1 VDDHPLRR
9 CHMSSTPV
17 PDEDRA
23 VFADEDEDTDDLR
36 AIPVDAD
43 EADVIEQRQ
52 LVPEG
57 DDESAPGAGS

>member
-1 VDDHPLRR
+1 
-9 CHMSSTPV
+9 MSSTPV
-17 PDEDRA
+17 PDEDRV

-57 DDESAPGAGS
+57 DDEAAPGAGS

>member
-1 VDDHPLRR
+1 
-9 CHMSSTPV
+9 MTSTPV
-17 PDEDRA
+17 PDDDRA
-23 VFADEDEDTDDLR
+23 VFVTDEDEDFEDLR